1 MDMISNRP
9 YLIRAFYQW
18 IVDSGCTPIVV
29 IDALHP
35 RCKIP
40 DEFAEDG
47 EIVFNISPAAVRD
60 LYITNEK
67 VEFNASFSGVIH
79 LIAAPVNAILSVY
92 AEENG
97 EGIFFDSDDAIE
109 MQSAEPSRLTC
120 ISNTG
125 EANLR
130 GESSG
135 GAKKSGT
142 AVDGKKS
149 TKPFLKLIE

>member
-18 IVDSGCTPIVV
+18 IVDSGCTPILV
-29 IDALHP
+29 IDAHHP

-40 DEFAEDG
+40 EEFADDG
-47 EIVFNISPAAVRD
+47 EIVFTVSPVAVRD

-79 LIAAPVNAILSVY
+79 LITAPVNAVLSMY

-97 EGIFFDSDDAIE
+97 EGIFFDSDEE
-109 MQSAEPSRLTC
+109 METSHPEPSRLTS

-125 EANLR
+125 EALLR
-130 GESSG
+130 EAPGNDKPTMNGLAEN
-135 GAKKSGT
+135 KKAS
-142 AVDGKKS
+142 
-149 TKPFLKLIE
+149 KPFLKLIE